1 MAAQTSAQAGQQPA
15 RWPSIR
21 PGGRASGPG
30 GPRCQI
36 LAAGAVAVLAGVAVL
51 ANANKQTALIW
62 VGIIVLLIATVGLVG
77 LTPVAPGQARVI
89 QLFGKYRGTV
99 RDPGRQWVSQCM
111 PTRAGNNAS

>member
-15 RWPSIR
+15 PVAEHQA
-21 PGGRASGPG
+21 RAARGVK
-30 GPRCQI
+30 I

-51 ANANKQTALIW
+51 ANADKQTALIW

-99 RDPGRQWVSQCM
+99 RDHGRQWVSQCM